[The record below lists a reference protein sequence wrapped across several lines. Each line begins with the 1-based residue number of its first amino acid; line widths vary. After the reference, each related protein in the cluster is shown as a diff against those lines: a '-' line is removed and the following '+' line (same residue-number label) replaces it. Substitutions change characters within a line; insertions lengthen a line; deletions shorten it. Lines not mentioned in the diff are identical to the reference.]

1 VVRLQSTRQR
11 RRAVLARQM
20 RQRTAHRKRETLM
33 RYIALIA
40 FLLVL
45 GAFVGLCWLIGALL
59 ASFKGEGWE
68 R

>member
-1 VVRLQSTRQR
+1 
-11 RRAVLARQM
+11 M
-20 RQRTAHRKRETLM
+20 RHL
-33 RYIALIA
+33 ALIA

-59 ASFKGEGWE
+59 ASFKGDGWE